1 MAKIKHIAL
10 ATQEPEASA
19 NFYRDVFELEIVG
32 RVDTED
38 AEGYYLSD
46 GDINLAILRFKTD
59 RAAGEEFGTGYS
71 GLHHIGFQVDDMT
84 SVDSRLRK
92 ANSRP
97 RDKINSAA
105 NSKMGKGN
113 RGRNV
118 ELEYSGPDGVLIDVS
133 QVGWVTGQD

>member
-10 ATQEPEASA
+10 ATQEPEAAA